1 LRDAAVVG
9 GDDRTYGRTML
20 GQLSP
25 GEREFATL
33 VDQLRALEEDIAAAR
48 RPPRP
53 MARRPEEAPDLSGE
67 RVALSDGAQIVVR
80 PIGPGDADDLV
91 IGFERLG
98 ALSRYRLF
106 GESISHLTRQQL
118 FDLTHVDHK
127 SREVLAAFDPATG
140 EGVGLASYVRLPD
153 DPACAEVACTVL
165 DGWQHRGVGTI
176 LAGRLAER
184 ARAAGVE
191 RCTALVILGNEPA
204 RRLLAHVAGD
214 RGELRTTP

>member
-1 LRDAAVVG
+1 
-9 GDDRTYGRTML
+9 ML
-20 GQLSP
+20 GQLSS

-33 VDQLRALEEDIAAAR
+33 VDQLDALEEDIAAAR
-48 RPPRP
+48 RPPQP
-53 MARRPEEAPDLSGE
+53 AARHRAPAPSLSGE
-67 RVALSDGAQIVVR
+67 RVALADGAQIVVR
-80 PIGPGDADDLV
+80 PIGPEDIDDLV

-106 GESISHLTRQQL
+106 GERIGHLTRQQL
-118 FDLTHVDHK
+118 FDFTHVDHQ

-140 EGVGLASYVRLPD
+140 EGVGLASYVRVAD

-176 LAGRLAER
+176 LAERLAER

-191 RCTALVILGNEPA
+191 RCTALVLLGNEPA

-214 RGELRTTP
+214 RGEPRTTP